1 MCVKGHIYKEN
12 NPYMVS
18 GEHISFIFRSI
29 FGPFSY
35 FSIFSLSRS
44 LSLSLSLSLSSLF
57 LLYLSLSANLIQIDH
72 ITYW

>member
-12 NPYMVS
+12 NPYMLS

-35 FSIFSLSRS
+35 FSIFSLS
-44 LSLSLSLSLSSLF
+44 LSLSFSLSSLL

>member
-35 FSIFSLSRS
+35 FSIFFF
-44 LSLSLSLSLSSLF
+44 SLSLSLSLSSLF
-57 LLYLSLSANLIQIDH
+57 LLSLSLSANLIQIDH

>member
-35 FSIFSLSRS
+35 FSIF

>member
-35 FSIFSLSRS
+35 FSIFSLS
-44 LSLSLSLSLSSLF
+44 LSLSLSLSSLF

>member
-18 GEHISFIFRSI
+18 GEHISFIFCSI

-35 FSIFSLSRS
+35 FSIFS

>member
-12 NPYMVS
+12 NPYMLS

-35 FSIFSLSRS
+35 FSIV
-44 LSLSLSLSLSSLF
+44 LSLSLF
-57 LLYLSLSANLIQIDH
+57 LYYLSLSANLIQIDH

>member
-35 FSIFSLSRS
+35 FSIFSLS
-44 LSLSLSLSLSSLF
+44 LSRSLSLSLSSLF

>member
-44 LSLSLSLSLSSLF
+44 LSLSLSSLF